1 MSAETKPGKIAPALI
16 AIMREISAIDK
27 GGYNQQQKF
36 KFRGIEQVLNCLNGV
51 FKTHGVVIL
60 TDVLAHKVSE
70 FKTKHGTSGYH
81 HLTDVRFRFMAE
93 DGSEVAMT
101 SIGEAMDYG
110 DKGASKTLSI
120 ALKYALVN
128 MFLIPTEEMAKDDPD
143 ATTHEVAKS
152 PASKPTTP
160 HPATIQK
167 TPAEKAEAWA
177 AKRAEL
183 KWFEIV
189 NPLATP
195 AKWKSKPLSDL
206 AADGDIK
213 SLQAIKTFFAKS
225 ESANT
230 PALTGL
236 LKKLDMAI
244 AEAKSNEVPTAT
256 DPATGKEV
264 DAPY

>member
-1 MSAETKPGKIAPALI
+1 
-16 AIMREISAIDK
+16 
-27 GGYNQQQKF
+27 
-36 KFRGIEQVLNCLNGV
+36 
-51 FKTHGVVIL
+51 
-60 TDVLAHKVSE
+60 
-70 FKTKHGTSGYH
+70 
-81 HLTDVRFRFMAE
+81 MAE

-160 HPATIQK
+160 HPATIPK
-167 TPAEKAEAWA
+167 TPAQKAEAWA
-177 AKRAEL
+177 AKRADQ

-195 AKWKSKPLSDL
+195 AKWKGKPLSDI
-206 AADGDIK
+206 AADGDVVSLEGIK
-213 SLQAIKTFFAKS
+213 AFFSKS
-225 ESANT
+225 QSATT
-230 PALTGL
+230 PALIEL
-236 LKKLDMAI
+236 IKKLEMAI
-244 AEAKSNEVPTAT
+244 TEAKSNEVPTAT
-256 DPATGKEV
+256 DPATGATV
-264 DAPY
+264 DVPY

>member
-1 MSAETKPGKIAPALI
+1 
-16 AIMREISAIDK
+16 
-27 GGYNQQQKF
+27 
-36 KFRGIEQVLNCLNGV
+36 
-51 FKTHGVVIL
+51 
-60 TDVLAHKVSE
+60 
-70 FKTKHGTSGYH
+70 
-81 HLTDVRFRFMAE
+81 
-93 DGSEVAMT
+93 VAMT

-128 MFLIPTEEMAKDDPD
+128 MFLIPTEEMANDDPD
-143 ATTHEVAKS
+143 TTTHELANS

-177 AKRAEL
+177 AKRADQ

-195 AKWKSKPLSDL
+195 AKWKGKPLSDL
-206 AADGDIK
+206 AADGDLK

-225 ESANT
+225 ESADT
-230 PALTGL
+230 PKLTGL

-244 AEAKSNEVPTAT
+244 TEAKSNEVPTAT
-256 DPATGKEV
+256 DPATGATV
-264 DAPY
+264 DAPF